1 MVLVKIQQALISH
14 FTKLQRQSA
23 ALDGEVIRKLLSGK
37 GNVKF
42 VCSEPLCF
50 GGEIRHE
57 LCAGGTLSHMR
68 ELFAEAQI
76 FLGKF
81 TEEVLEDPAVV
92 AARGGAD
99 VQDALYVQ
107 KQHGGR
113 GIRDHAHIQYGTGR
127 TGKGGSKGL
136 SWFRSGKDIPVAPN
150 VLLDDQNTSRQHN
163 ADRFHRIPG
172 VQHKGFLWEILFS
185 RIQTGQ
191 HSSKLL
197 FRNARKKCGGAKN
210 GKKFFHITSLSLK
223 FQPTY

>member
-23 ALDGEVIRKLLSGK
+23 ALDSEVIRKLLPGK
-37 GNVKF
+37 GDVKF

-76 FLGKF
+76 FFGKIGK
-81 TEEVLEDPAVV
+81 EVSNDPAVV
-92 AARGGAD
+92 AACGRTN
-99 VQDALYVQ
+99 VQDALNVQ
-107 KQHGGR
+107 KQHRGGS
-113 GIRDHAHIQYGTGR
+113 IRDHAHIQYGTR
-127 TGKGGSKGL
+127 RAGKGGGKGL
-136 SWFRSGKDIPVAPN
+136 RRSRSGENVAVSPN

-163 ADRFHRIPG
+163 ADRFHCIPG
-172 VQHKGFLWEILFS
+172 TQHKGFLWKSLHS

-191 HSSKLL
+191 HSGKLL
-197 FRNARKKCGGAKN
+197 FGNA
-210 GKKFFHITSLSLK
+210 
-223 FQPTY
+223 